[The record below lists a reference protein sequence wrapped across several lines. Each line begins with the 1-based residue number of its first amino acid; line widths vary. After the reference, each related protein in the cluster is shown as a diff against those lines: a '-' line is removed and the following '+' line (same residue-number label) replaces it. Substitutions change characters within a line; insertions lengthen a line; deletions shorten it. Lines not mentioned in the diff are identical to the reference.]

1 MKVLRVI
8 ASMDP
13 ATGGPCQGLRYSI
26 PCLQSEGCTTEV
38 VCLDDPAA
46 PFLKSDPFVIHA
58 LGRGRGPLR
67 YHPALLPWMEANLSR
82 FDAVIVHGLWLW
94 PSIATRMATQRLQKK
109 RQHLSSSSPS
119 RTASS
124 QLPTPNIPPY
134 FVMPHGMLDPW
145 FQHDESRRWK
155 AIRNSIYWHL
165 IEKKVIQDAE
175 GVLFTCELELQLART
190 SFLNYKPRRE
200 INVGYGVPD
209 PPAHDAVMDQAFHRS
224 CPGLIHERSFMLF
237 LSRIHPKKGIDLLIR
252 SYAEIYGESSSAS
265 DNHPK
270 FPALVIAGPVDSDY
284 AREMIYLAESLLPG
298 RVFQPLS
305 PHQSSPSR
313 TSGHAGL
320 EASIYFTGMLSGDA
334 KWGALYRCEAFV
346 LPSHQ
351 ENFGIAVVEAMSCE
365 KPVIVSD
372 KVNIYSELVLEGA
385 GISGADTDEGVL
397 SLLERWKNTPLEY
410 RYHMAASAKSCFQ
423 KLFKSSS
430 AAKNLMQ
437 ALLMTL

>member
-1 MKVLRVI
+1 MRILRVI

-13 ATGGPCQGLRYSI
+13 ATGGPCQGIRYSI
-26 PCLQSEGCTTEV
+26 PHLKAEGCDNEV

-46 PFLKSDPFVIHA
+46 TFLQSDPFVIHA

-94 PSIATRMATQRLQKK
+94 PSIATRIATQRLRKK
-109 RQHLSSSSPS
+109 VQRLSASSPS
-119 RTASS
+119 RSADS
-124 QLPTPNIPPY
+124 QLPAPKIPPY

-145 FQHDESRRWK
+145 FQKDSNRKLK
-155 AIRNSIYWHL
+155 ALRNSIYWHL
-165 IEKKVIQDAE
+165 IENRVIRDAS
-175 GVLFTCELELQLART
+175 GILFTCDQELQLARI
-190 SFLNYKPRRE
+190 SFSNYKPRRE

-224 CPGLIHERSFMLF
+224 CPGLPLERPFLLF

-252 SYAEIYGESSSAS
+252 SYAEIYGERSSSS
-265 DNHPK
+265 DNQPK
-270 FPALVIAGPVDSDY
+270 FPALVIAGPIDSDY
-284 AREMIYLAESLLPG
+284 ASEMIHLAESFLPG

-305 PHQSSPSR
+305 PHESSPS
-313 TSGHAGL
+313 TASGHDGL
-320 EASIYFTGMLSGDA
+320 EASIHFTGMLSGDA

-351 ENFGIAVVEAMSCE
+351 ENFGIAVVEAMACE

-372 KVNIYSELVLEGA
+372 KVNIYSELVAVGA
-385 GISGADTDEGVL
+385 GISGADTNEGVL
-397 SLLERWKNTPLEY
+397 TLLERWKNTPLEY
-410 RYHMAASAKSCFQ
+410 RRHMAASAKSCFQ

-430 AAKNLMQ
+430 AAKNLIQ
-437 ALLMTL
+437 ALQQTL